1 MKTEKRERY
10 KYQMHLLLR
19 LVKIYHGFAPELW
32 WCVTAQAMLQVA
44 GPFVNLYFS
53 ARILNELIGGRDAQR
68 LGSYVLLTLICNL
81 TVFLFSQGI
90 GKINSVAQS
99 KVMWKELRS
108 VGDTFL
114 KTDYENLGDAGY
126 QNKKRYYLER
136 RTMDGALCWGTIY
149 NVQRMVKGICTIAA
163 SVVFAVPAFLVG
175 GPLFLPLVWLPC

>member
-19 LVKIYHGFAPELW
+19 LVKIYHGFVPELW

-114 KTDYENLGDAGY
+114 KTDFENLGDAGY

-149 NVQRMVKGICTIAA
+149 LSLIHI
-163 SVVFAVPAFLVG
+163 
-175 GPLFLPLVWLPC
+175 